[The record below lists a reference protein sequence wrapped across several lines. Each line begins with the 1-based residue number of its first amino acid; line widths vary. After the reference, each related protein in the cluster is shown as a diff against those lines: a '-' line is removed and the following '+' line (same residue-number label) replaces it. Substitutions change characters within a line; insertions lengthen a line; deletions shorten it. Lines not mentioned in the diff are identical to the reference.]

1 MKELNLSEIRK
12 AIKNIDRERRKRRK
26 ERKFK
31 LRNNVNKNYRFLDWS
46 KNKLSMDDLKGSI
59 ENTALPVFRKMR
71 DYKWVRCQDK
81 NYYLKSNIENLF
93 LLQELMCQMDEDYW
107 FPSEKSKNK
116 SQSVTYVPY
125 HFDSKYLGK
134 CYLCSIPKTLE
145 WKVELLTEFLKSK
158 EFIFDERTPFG
169 RPLKDI
175 RKFVGKTLVVSKV
188 EKWDY
193 YFHRF
198 LHEKR

>member
-1 MKELNLSEIRK
+1 
-12 AIKNIDRERRKRRK
+12 
-26 ERKFK
+26 
-31 LRNNVNKNYRFLDWS
+31 
-46 KNKLSMDDLKGSI
+46 
-59 ENTALPVFRKMR
+59 
-71 DYKWVRCQDK
+71 
-81 NYYLKSNIENLF
+81 
-93 LLQELMCQMDEDYW
+93 MDEDYW

-188 EKWDY
+188 EKMGLLLSQISS
-193 YFHRF
+193 R
-198 LHEKR
+198 KR

>member
-71 DYKWVRCQDK
+71 DYKWVRC
-81 NYYLKSNIENLF
+81 
-93 LLQELMCQMDEDYW
+93 
-107 FPSEKSKNK
+107 
-116 SQSVTYVPY
+116 
-125 HFDSKYLGK
+125 
-134 CYLCSIPKTLE
+134 
-145 WKVELLTEFLKSK
+145 
-158 EFIFDERTPFG
+158 
-169 RPLKDI
+169 
-175 RKFVGKTLVVSKV
+175 
-188 EKWDY
+188 
-193 YFHRF
+193 
-198 LHEKR
+198 